1 MKVKHSVAIR
11 DISSS
16 EDLQFVSTRSVLH
29 CLLKICNLRY
39 VFVDIW
45 VSIPCTACAHFRLKI
60 EKLCAEIG
68 DLVLTYKLGDAAVV

>member
-11 DISSS
+11 VISSS
-16 EDLQFVSTRSVLH
+16 EDLQFVSTRRVLH
-29 CLLKICNLRY
+29 CPLKICNLCH
-39 VFVDIW
+39 VVVDIW

-68 DLVLTYKLGDAAVV
+68 DFVLTYKFREAAVV